1 MDPTTAQK
9 FDQRIPYFLT
19 ALLVINLVYPISAYG
34 VGWALFYQVLISAT
48 FTMGVFLIGDNRKL
62 FLIALFFALLGMVAG
77 VFYNIKYLGE
87 LREIHDSANLAYT
100 VVLFGSFILLQA
112 ILLFSLLRY
121 IFQSQHVTREVIF
134 TSISVY
140 LLFSSFFVPIYRLIE
155 VFSPGAFILSYS
167 PEAVVEWQNLMYY
180 SFATLTTLGYGDIVP
195 VNLWAKAVA
204 SLESVLGVMYLAI
217 LVARLV
223 SMYKQKE

>member
-1 MDPTTAQK
+1 MNLTTAQK
-9 FDQRIPYFLT
+9 FDQRIPYFLI
-19 ALLVINLVYPISAYG
+19 ALVAVNLVYPISAYG
-34 VGWALFYQVLISAT
+34 VGWSIFYQVLISAT
-48 FTMGVFLIGDNRKL
+48 FIMGVFLIEEKRKL
-62 FLIALFFALLGMVAG
+62 FFVALFCALVGMVGG
-77 VFYNIKYLGE
+77 VLYDINHLGE
-87 LREIHDSANLAYT
+87 IRDIHGSANLAYA
-100 VVLFGSFILLQA
+100 VVLFGSFIFLQA

-134 TSISVY
+134 SSVSVY
-140 LLFSSFFVPIYRLIE
+140 LLFATFFVPIYRLIE

-167 PEAVVEWQNLMYY
+167 PEAIVEWQNLMYY

-223 SMYKQKE
+223 TMYKQKG